1 MMKALNA
8 RIRDIPI
15 PPRMARLPVS
25 EKGFPV
31 PWFVLWQD
39 AAGNPMPRGT
49 GVPDFRI
56 LHPDAIAVAHK
67 KSLCWL
73 CGEPRGIFGAFAIGP
88 MCAINR
94 ISAEPPS
101 HRECAEY
108 AVKACPFLSQPRMV
122 RNEKDLPAD
131 HIETE
136 GMLKRNPGVM
146 LIWITKSYQP
156 VKMNPGVLFRLGE
169 PVDVSWWREGRTATR
184 AEIME
189 SIDSGMP
196 FLLEEAARC
205 GLLDRLPFEVER
217 AMKLLPAA

>member
-1 MMKALNA
+1 MMKTLNA

-25 EKGFPV
+25 DKGFPV

-39 AAGNPMPRGT
+39 ANGNLTPRGT
-49 GVPDFRI
+49 GTPDFRI
-56 LHPDAIAVAHK
+56 IYPSAVAQAHRK
-67 KSLCWL
+67 CLCWL
-73 CGEPRGIFGAFAIGP
+73 CGEPRGIFGAFLIGP

-94 ISAEPPS
+94 VSAEPPS

-108 AVKACPFLSQPRMV
+108 AVRACPFLSQPRMV
-122 RNEKDLPAD
+122 RNEKDLPAERF
-131 HIETE
+131 ETE

-169 PVDVSWWREGRTATR
+169 PADVSWWREGRTATR
-184 AEIME
+184 AEIMD
-189 SIDSGMP
+189 SIDSGLP
-196 FLLEEAARC
+196 LLREEAQRC
-205 GLLDRLPFEVER
+205 GLLDRLPFELER